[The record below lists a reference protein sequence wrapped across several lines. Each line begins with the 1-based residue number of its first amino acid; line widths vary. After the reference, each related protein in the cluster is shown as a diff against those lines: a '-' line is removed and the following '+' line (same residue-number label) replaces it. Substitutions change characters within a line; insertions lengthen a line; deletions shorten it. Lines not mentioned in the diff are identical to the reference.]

1 VEQILEIH
9 TLESAIMSERLTMK
23 KLVYGSAGFPLNAQP
38 FSRNASQRLVAGVA
52 VTAEVEE

>member
-23 KLVYGSAGFPLNAQP
+23 SWFTEAPGFPLNAQP
-38 FSRNASQRLVAGVA
+38 FSRNASQQLVAGVA